1 MTQQEIL
8 EYNKRC
14 MKILEME
21 YEIHSNT
28 YRYKDLITTTL
39 QFHSDW
45 NWIHEVIEA
54 IEKLFINYG
63 KYSNIQRNSDSFAIQ
78 ITSKETNKIIF
89 YETCEYNMCEN
100 KKEAVVQAI
109 NQFLIWYETTRNNT
123 N

>member
-1 MTQQEIL
+1 MTQQETL

-45 NWIHEVIEA
+45 NWIHEIVEA
-54 IEKLFINYG
+54 IEKLGYTV
-63 KYSNIQRNSDSFAIQ
+63 AIWDNVCV
-78 ITSKETNKIIF
+78 IPHLKKCISET
-89 YETCEYNMCEN
+89 
-100 KKEAVVQAI
+100 KKEAVIHAI
-109 NQFLIWYETTRNNT
+109 NQFLIWYNENKT
-123 N
+123 NQ

>member
-1 MTQQEIL
+1 MTQKEIL

-21 YEIHSNT
+21 YEPHSNT

-54 IEKLFINYG
+54 IKNTTNPKEH
-63 KYSNIQRNSDSFAIQ
+63 SNTTFSTLRYEIQSHLGRSN
-78 ITSKETNKIIF
+78 
-89 YETCEYNMCEN
+89 
-100 KKEAVVQAI
+100 KEAVVHAI
-109 NQFLIWYETTRNNT
+109 NQFLIWYNENKT